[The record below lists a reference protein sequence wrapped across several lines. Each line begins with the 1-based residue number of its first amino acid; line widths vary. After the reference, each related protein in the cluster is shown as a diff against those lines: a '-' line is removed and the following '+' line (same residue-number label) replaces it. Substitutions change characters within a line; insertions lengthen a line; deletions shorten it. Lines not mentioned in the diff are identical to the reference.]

1 MTTTTKK
8 PAAPRAAR
16 STSATTAKPVA
27 AAKPAAAKPAA
38 EKAAAKK
45 PVHQAYKIL
54 TGIDNA
60 AFCDRVCQALAEGY
74 ELYGSPAITF
84 DGKNN
89 IVAQALV
96 YKKKAKGKKK

>member
-16 STSATTAKPVA
+16 STSATAAKPVA
-27 AAKPAAAKPAA
+27 AAKPAAA
-38 EKAAAKK
+38 AKK
-45 PVHQAYKIL
+45 PVHQTYKIL